1 MNHFRITIAYDGTDF
16 VGWQRQASG
25 ASIQGLIEEA
35 LGGLDGRDVTVTAA
49 GRTDAG
55 VHALAQVASFALERE
70 IDPDVLVRAL
80 NARLPET
87 IRVSSAQPVAATF
100 NARFDAR
107 SKTYR
112 YRICNG
118 PIISPFER
126 HYAWHIVVPL
136 DAAAMAGAARQLE
149 GRHDFAAFQG
159 AGSDV
164 ATTVRTMTKS
174 RILATEDAEAVSRG
188 ERLITYE
195 ITGDG
200 FLRHMVRTIAGTLV
214 EVGRGRRSP
223 ESIRKIIAGR
233 ERSAAGV
240 TAPARGLFLAGV
252 EYGACG

>member
-1 MNHFRITIAYDGTDF
+1 MNQFKITIAYDGTDF

-35 LGGLDGRDVTVTAA
+35 LGGLDGRDVTVTGA

-112 YRICNG
+112 YRIRNG

-126 HYAWHIVVPL
+126 HYAWHVVVPL
-136 DAAAMAGAARQLE
+136 DAAAMAEAARQLE

-164 ATTVRTMTKS
+164 ATTVRTMTRS
-174 RILATEDAEAVSRG
+174 RILATEDAEAGSLG

-200 FLRHMVRTIAGTLV
+200 FLRHMVRNIAGTLV

-223 ESIRKIIAGR
+223 ESIREIIAGR
-233 ERSAAGV
+233 DRSAAGV
-240 TAPARGLFLAGV
+240 TAPARGLFLAAV